1 MNIESIDP
9 EIVSALIQTLGT
21 IIASIIGVA
30 GIFLI
35 VKNREDIIKLS
46 KEVEAYHKH
55 EGNLVKKIL
64 ELENKEITPSMIQ
77 KHRGT
82 LRNELINQTED
93 KRPRMTSQQAINLRK
108 KYLSF

>member
-1 MNIESIDP
+1 MDSAI
-9 EIVSALIQTLGT
+9 IVAIIQTLGT
-21 IIASIIGVA
+21 VLASIIGVA
-30 GIFLI
+30 GVFLI
-35 VKNREDIIKLS
+35 VKNRKDIIKLS

-64 ELENKEITPSMIQ
+64 EYEKKETDPNMIQ

-82 LRNELINQTED
+82 LRAELIQDSEE
-93 KRPRMTSQQAINLRK
+93 KPSMTSEQARKLRK

>member
-1 MNIESIDP
+1 MNP
-9 EIVSALIQTLGT
+9 EILIALIEAAGT

-30 GIFLI
+30 GVFLI
-35 VKNREDIIKLS
+35 VKNRKDIIKLS
-46 KEVEAYHKH
+46 KEVESYHKH

-64 ELENKEITPSMIQ
+64 EYEKKETDPNMIQ

-82 LRNELINQTED
+82 LRAELIQDSEE
-93 KRPRMTSQQAINLRK
+93 KPSMTSEQARKLRK